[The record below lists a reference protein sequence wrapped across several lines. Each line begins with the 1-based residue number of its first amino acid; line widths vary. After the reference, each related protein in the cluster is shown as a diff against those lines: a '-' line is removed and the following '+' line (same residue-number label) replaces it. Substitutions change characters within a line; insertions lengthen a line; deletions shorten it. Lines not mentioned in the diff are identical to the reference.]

1 MPRYQIAGLN
11 VEMDP
16 KHPTLL
22 KQGVPYLHDFS
33 GDADIVVDFPQSF
46 YEEKH
51 KLHPE
56 LSMDSCEYL
65 WMGFGVYRKLVNF
78 GGFVLHASALAYQ
91 GRAYLFS
98 APCGTGKSTHTG
110 LWKEAFGDEVIILND
125 DKPALRKIDG
135 VFHAFGTPFSG
146 KTDKNVNMGVP
157 LGGICVLEQ
166 SKENWI
172 RPVSGRDAILPLYH
186 QTMRPPD
193 AKNMDLLL
201 GLLDE
206 LIQQVPVYRMGC
218 NISLDAA
225 RLARDTMQGGL
236 R

>member
-1 MPRYQIAGLN
+1 MPRYEIAGLK

-16 KHPTLL
+16 QHSTLL
-22 KQGVPYLHDFS
+22 KQGVPYLKDFS
-33 GDADIVVDFPQSF
+33 GNADIVVDFPQSF

-56 LSMDSCEYL
+56 LTIDSCEYL
-65 WMGFGVYRKLVNF
+65 WMGFGFYRRLVHY
-78 GGFVLHASALAYQ
+78 GGFVLHASALAYR

-110 LWKEAFGDEVIILND
+110 LWKKAFGDEVIILND

-146 KTDKNVNMGVP
+146 KTDLNVNMGVP

-166 SKENWI
+166 SEENWI
-172 RPVSGRDAILPLYH
+172 RPISGGEAVLPLYH
-186 QTMRPPD
+186 QTLRPPD
-193 AKNMDLLL
+193 EQNMDLLL

-206 LIQQVPVYRMGC
+206 LIKQVPVYRMGC

-225 RLARDTMQGGL
+225 QLACKAMQGGL